1 MNRNRH
7 HCSFYIVIV
16 CTLSALL
23 IPHDLKADNSE
34 DKLGNWLIYNGTIH
48 FSDDWS
54 LFTEGQIR
62 LWEPASNLQEVFIR
76 AIGQYHLSANSTA
89 GIGYTRVKTE
99 PFEDESA
106 KSTENR
112 LIEQFSVK
120 QKLSKS
126 VIDHRF
132 RLEQRWIKTEGD
144 TDYRNRFRYRLQ
156 ATTPLFR
163 DSIGPQTHFLNF
175 YNELFLNFGDT
186 EDNFD
191 QNRLYGAYGWQF
203 TEQSNLQ
210 IGALWQAKKRADFF
224 RLQIFY
230 TKNFSLTGR

>member
-144 TDYRNRFRYRLQ
+144 K
-156 ATTPLFR
+156 
-163 DSIGPQTHFLNF
+163 IG
-175 YNELFLNFGDT
+175 
-186 EDNFD
+186 
-191 QNRLYGAYGWQF
+191 
-203 TEQSNLQ
+203 
-210 IGALWQAKKRADFF
+210 RAHV
-224 RLQIFY
+224 
-230 TKNFSLTGR
+230 